1 MTTDEGQ
8 LSVLLLK
15 KYTDPQLK
23 MTPAAIDL
31 DLLERRGACIR
42 EISPSPLT
50 SKASS
55 VGSHYMT
62 LYRAG

>member
-42 EISPSPLT
+42 EISPSAPDLE
-50 SKASS
+50 SKFGGVA
-55 VGSHYMT
+55 
-62 LYRAG
+62 L